1 MEKISTAFVDWAV
14 AALTLPG
21 QTESGDRYVV
31 RHFAGG
37 VLVGV
42 VDGLGHGK
50 EAAAAAEIAVETLG
64 KYAQESAISLI
75 RRCHEKL
82 VRTRGAVMS
91 MASFSPTDSALT
103 WLGVGNVSG
112 FLQHRNGTVSPAQES
127 LLPRGGVVGGM
138 LPRLYASIIPVMPG
152 DTLVIATD
160 GIRSGYADNFNLTDT
175 PQRIADH
182 ILARHART
190 TDDAL
195 VLVVRFL
202 EARNEAQPK

>member
-1 MEKISTAFVDWAV
+1 MEKISTELIDWAV

-21 QTESGDRYVV
+21 QEESGDRYVV
-31 RHFAGG
+31 RDFPGG

-50 EAAAAAEIAVETLG
+50 EAAAAAEIAVETLE
-64 KYAQESAISLI
+64 KYAQESVISLI

-82 VRTRGAVMS
+82 VRTRGAAVS
-91 MASFSPTDSALT
+91 MASFNPTDSALT

-112 FLQHRNGTVSPAQES
+112 FLQHRDANVSPAQES
-127 LLPRGGVVGGM
+127 LLLRGGVVGGM
-138 LPRLYASIIPVMPG
+138 LPRVYASIIPVMPT

-160 GIRSGYADNFNLTDT
+160 GVRSGYADSFSVTDS
-175 PQRIADH
+175 PQRIADR
-182 ILARHART
+182 ILAQHARG

-195 VLVVRFL
+195 VLVARFL
-202 EARNEAQPK
+202 EARNEARPK